1 MEKERLLFVSSDE
14 LFKKGKRKI
23 CVFADGLTKEEQN
36 SVTQFLKK
44 NYSEDKIDFL
54 FSSIRESILHENINL
69 YPSLKEFGN
78 IINYEFLR
86 LLMCDEVWIFN
97 DGYNYIFNGR
107 LDSKIKLFDKP
118 VYFLYRDENDMKWK
132 FYLKRDIVYDENND
146 DIIENLYLIC

>member
-14 LFKKGKRKI
+14 LFKQGKRKI

-36 SVTQFLKK
+36 SVTEFLKK

-69 YPSLKEFGN
+69 YPSLKEFEN